1 MVFTSILAP
10 FFIFKG
16 IKVSF
21 NGRYF
26 ACENIILL
34 GDKYVREVI
43 KEGRGCK
50 TSLIL
55 RYKLNPAYAVR
66 L

>member
-26 ACENIILL
+26 ACGNIILL

-50 TSLIL
+50 TSFIL
-55 RYKLNPAYAVR
+55 KFKLNPVNTIG